1 MFLVIISVFYNLSE
15 TNDSTVASDNQ
26 DLSLNIMQICGTIS
40 LLFTIQA
47 PNIKIT
53 QLKAPNISPF
63 RRPPLSVLSLLFPAQ
78 DFNSLHAAELDANL
92 LEKIALST
100 EYNATASVS
109 RKTFVC
115 QDSIP
120 ADSPY
125 YEQFIFKEHI
135 IPTRKGSWHDFFN
148 GIIWLQ
154 FPRTKTYLNC
164 LHIAE
169 IKANGLNPR
178 TKVRN
183 HITHFDECGV
193 VLFIKGALLFAQ
205 LENLFDAQAWTTLFC
220 ELREEWNTNIFPVVF
235 GHANLEMML
244 NPFIGLT
251 GKVLLVQIEY
261 VPDLHDIKQASEPSD
276 ANQSN
281 ITLFEPQVLDDLLLQ
296 HIEQNQT
303 FFALK
308 PFYPL
313 PLLGM
318 PDWHFEKQDA
328 DFYANTG
335 YFMPKRQHKAGA
347 D

>member
-1 MFLVIISVFYNLSE
+1 M
-15 TNDSTVASDNQ
+15 
-26 DLSLNIMQICGTIS
+26 
-40 LLFTIQA
+40 
-47 PNIKIT
+47 
-53 QLKAPNISPF
+53 KAQNISPF

-164 LHIAE
+164 LHISE
-169 IKANGLNPR
+169 IETKGLNPR

-193 VLFIKGALLFAQ
+193 VLFIKGNSLLVKLQQ
-205 LENLFDAQAWTTLFC
+205 LFKVQAWTKLFC
-220 ELREEWNTNIFPVVF
+220 ELREEWNINIFPVVF
-235 GHANLEMML
+235 GHANLEML
-244 NPFIGLT
+244 LSPFIGLT
-251 GKVLLVQIEY
+251 GKVLLIQME
-261 VPDLHDIKQASEPSD
+261 DLPALNCIQQEND
-276 ANQSN
+276 NSN
-281 ITLFEPQVLDDLLLQ
+281 AEQLITTFFDPRVLDALLLQ
-296 HIEQNQT
+296 HVEKNQT

-313 PLLGM
+313 PLLGV
-318 PDWHFEKQDA
+318 PSWHFEKQDA
-328 DFYANTG
+328 EFYANTN
-335 YFMPKRQHKAGA
+335 YFMPKRQRKAGA

>member
-1 MFLVIISVFYNLSE
+1 
-15 TNDSTVASDNQ
+15 
-26 DLSLNIMQICGTIS
+26 MQICGTIL
-40 LLFTIQA
+40 LLFSIQA

-78 DFNSLHAAELDANL
+78 DFNRLDAAELDANL
-92 LEKIALST
+92 LEKIAIST
-100 EYNATASVS
+100 ENNATPSVS

-115 QDSIP
+115 QDSMP
-120 ADSPY
+120 ADSRY
-125 YEQFIFKEHI
+125 YEQIIFEEDI

-169 IKANGLNPR
+169 IKAKGLNPR

-193 VLFIKGALLFAQ
+193 VLFIKGELLFAE
-205 LENLFDAQAWTTLFC
+205 LENLFEAQAWITLFC

-251 GKVLLVQIEY
+251 GKVLLIQIED
-261 VPDLHDIKQASEPSD
+261 VPAFHDIKQASEPSD

-281 ITLFEPQVLDDLLLQ
+281 ITLFEPQVVDALLLQ

-313 PLLGM
+313 PLLGV
-318 PDWHFEKQDA
+318 PDWHFDKQNA